1 LVVLEVLLDWELCT
15 LLEDNLEAEFLFD
28 TPEFTVALEMAAT
41 RFAEGAPALLLAVL
55 DLFELS
61 DPRLELL

>member
-1 LVVLEVLLDWELCT
+1 MVLEVLLDWELCT
-15 LLEDNLEAEFLFD
+15 LLDDNLDVEFLFNA
-28 TPEFTVALEMAAT
+28 PELTVALEMAAT